1 MSDEPRYI
9 PAAGR
14 KSLARLY
21 DPALAL
27 TVRERHFRSLLQDR
41 VLDSTGNLG
50 TVVDVGCGTGTFA
63 IDLAATAPKV
73 EVIGIDGDPD
83 VLEVAKGK
91 SGSEGVSWRR
101 GLAGDLAMPDSSVD
115 AVTMSLLLHHLAPSA
130 KHAAL
135 SDAFR
140 VLKPEGRLH
149 IADWGQP
156 HDPLMRGAFLLL
168 QCLDG
173 FDNTRDHAAGRLP
186 MFVREANFGNVT
198 SYERLRTVWGTLEL
212 IEASKAPAPGAA

>member
-83 VLEVAKGK
+83 VLEVAEGK
-91 SGSEGVSWRR
+91 SGSEGVSWRC

-115 AVTMSLLLHHLAPSA
+115 AVTQESSSTRNGDDNREVNAP
-130 KHAAL
+130 
-135 SDAFR
+135 R
-140 VLKPEGRLH
+140 PR
-149 IADWGQP
+149 
-156 HDPLMRGAFLLL
+156 
-168 QCLDG
+168 
-173 FDNTRDHAAGRLP
+173 
-186 MFVREANFGNVT
+186 
-198 SYERLRTVWGTLEL
+198 
-212 IEASKAPAPGAA
+212 